1 MEYDFIGHPILQCK
15 KCGKRIH
22 LEMCFTEAT
31 WSEEHSMG
39 AEIGHDLTEEI
50 ECPRCGQD
58 ILYRF
63 FFSEYP
69 MDVIDSSF
77 DECDG
82 ADIIESPELVSK
94 AYDYFFYE
102 EEERMISES
111 VRDAYYN
118 LKRILDDQN
127 EIYNLTSREFE
138 ELVAEVFSRQGYNVK
153 LTPQTRDGG
162 YDIIATKNENGL
174 PFMII
179 IECKHYRR
187 EHKISVD
194 LVRKLYGVQTAIKA
208 NKSILV
214 TTSLFTAD
222 ARREAE
228 KENQLIS
235 LIDINDLLRMIEEC
249 R

>member
-1 MEYDFIGHPILQCK
+1 MDYEFLGHPIVQCK

-22 LEMCFTEAT
+22 LEMNFTEET

-39 AEIGHDLTEEI
+39 AEVGHDLTEEI
-50 ECPRCGQD
+50 ECPRCGQE

-63 FFSEYP
+63 YFSEYP
-69 MDVIDSSF
+69 MEVIDSSF
-77 DECDG
+77 DECKG
-82 ADIIESPELVSK
+82 ADILESPELISK
-94 AYDYFFYE
+94 VYDSFFYE
-102 EEERMISES
+102 EDERLISDS
-111 VRDAYYN
+111 VRDAYSN
-118 LKRILDDQN
+118 LQRVLEDN
-127 EIYNLTSREFE
+127 EEIYNLSPREFE
-138 ELVAEVFSRQGYNVK
+138 ELVAEVFSRQGYTVE

-162 YDIIATKNENGL
+162 YDVIATKNENGL

-179 IECKHYRR
+179 IECKHYSRG
-187 EHKISVD
+187 HKISVD
-194 LVRKLYGVQTAIKA
+194 LVRKLYGVQTAVKA

-228 KENQLIS
+228 RENQLIS
-235 LIDINDLLRMIEEC
+235 LIDVNDLLRMMEEC